1 MLRLLN
7 VPEINNLL
15 PEPPRAKELDAVQEN
30 MAAVSGIPLKA
41 FPRQDHMAHLEVHLR
56 FILNPVF
63 GAGPALPGTALMP
76 ILQHCT
82 EHLMGIYP
90 QLIAQGQAH
99 AMASGKMLPDTPMDR
114 QFAVGSAF
122 TDQEAQVLQPILQML
137 QMAQQLVQKK
147 MPQPPMDPQAQVAM
161 QVAQLEDARAK
172 AESAAKLKLEEQK
185 QQGLA
190 MREAAEFEMK
200 QSAQQHMQRMEEMKL
215 SMESRYDELSRQV
228 ELAKND
234 ADNRQHQM
242 TELLKNRDDNQTQ
255 VIIAQMKAELDSM
268 RQAQESFHQNMAST
282 VPQQDDSAM
291 KEMQRLLGEIKDAK
305 TNEAL
310 GTVMQGLQATISSLN
325 RPKMIIEDA
334 NGKPIG
340 VQ

>member
-1 MLRLLN
+1 
-7 VPEINNLL
+7 
-15 PEPPRAKELDAVQEN
+15 
-30 MAAVSGIPLKA
+30 
-41 FPRQDHMAHLEVHLR
+41 
-56 FILNPVF
+56 
-63 GAGPALPGTALMP
+63 
-76 ILQHCT
+76 
-82 EHLMGIYP
+82 
-90 QLIAQGQAH
+90 
-99 AMASGKMLPDTPMDR
+99 
-114 QFAVGSAF
+114 
-122 TDQEAQVLQPILQML
+122 
-137 QMAQQLVQKK
+137 
-147 MPQPPMDPQAQVAM
+147 MDPQAQVAM

-200 QSAQQHMQRMEEMKL
+200 QSAQQHMQQMEAMKL

-228 ELAKND
+228 EIAKND

-268 RQAQESFHQNMAST
+268 RQAQESFHQNMASA

-310 GTVMQGLQATISSLN
+310 GTVMQ
-325 RPKMIIEDA
+325 
-334 NGKPIG
+334 IG
-340 VQ
+340 RAHV

>member
-1 MLRLLN
+1 MLFRS
-7 VPEINNLL
+7 
-15 PEPPRAKELDAVQEN
+15 AKTQMQADNSL
-30 MAAVSGIPLKA
+30 AAAK
-41 FPRQDHMAHLEVHLR
+41 Q
-56 FILNPVF
+56 
-63 GAGPALPGTALMP
+63 
-76 ILQHCT
+76 Q
-82 EHLMGIYP
+82 
-90 QLIAQGQAH
+90 
-99 AMASGKMLPDTPMDR
+99 
-114 QFAVGSAF
+114 
-122 TDQEAQVLQPILQML
+122 
-137 QMAQQLVQKK
+137 AQQQKE
-147 MPQPPMDPQAQVAM
+147 V
-161 QVAQLEDARAK
+161 
-172 AESAAKLKLEEQK
+172 
-185 QQGLA
+185 
-190 MREAAEFEMK
+190 AEFQAEEK
-200 QSAQQHMQRMEEMKL
+200 QREHSRRMEEMKL

-228 ELAKND
+228 EIAKNN